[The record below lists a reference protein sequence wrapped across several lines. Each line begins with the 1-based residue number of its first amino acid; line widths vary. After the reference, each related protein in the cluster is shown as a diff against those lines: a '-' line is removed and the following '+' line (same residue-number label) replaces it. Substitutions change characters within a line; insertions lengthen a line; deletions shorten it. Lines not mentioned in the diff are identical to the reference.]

1 LPFGGSWS
9 TGSFSIEGYQPARN
23 EDAPWGDIRV
33 VSDGYHQAMGIRLL
47 KGRFLAPSDREGSRL
62 VAVVD
67 DEMVRRF
74 WPNQDPIGKRLTF
87 DDEMSPTSKWIEV
100 VGVVAHTAHEGLD
113 AERRIQLYV
122 PLRQR
127 PLPFMSLV
135 VRTAGDPAAI
145 VSGVRAAVLGVD
157 RDQPIAQV
165 RTMEELMASAVGQRR
180 LSTLLLGVFAA
191 IALLLA
197 ALGIYGVMAFDVS
210 RRTQEMGLRMA
221 LGAARGR
228 VLALVMRQGMQLAA
242 AGLVLGLIGSVIAGR
257 LIESQLFGIRTID
270 PATYLVVAVA
280 LGLVAIAATLVPAFR
295 ATRVDPMEAL
305 RYE

>member
-1 LPFGGSWS
+1 
-9 TGSFSIEGYQPARN
+9 
-23 EDAPWGDIRV
+23 
-33 VSDGYHQAMGIRLL
+33 
-47 KGRFLAPSDREGSRL
+47 
-62 VAVVD
+62 
-67 DEMVRRF
+67 
-74 WPNQDPIGKRLTF
+74 
-87 DDEMSPTSKWIEV
+87 
-100 VGVVAHTAHEGLD
+100 
-113 AERRIQLYV
+113 
-122 PLRQR
+122 
-127 PLPFMSLV
+127 MSLV